1 MGLVEVG
8 VGLIPGGGGCK
19 EMIARLKDAR
29 KVFETI
35 GYAKV
40 SSSADDAKKLGLLD
54 KAAGISMNQ
63 ERLIG
68 DAKELALSMVNSYR
82 PAAPRND
89 IKVAGKPGIA
99 LLKMGLWTAQQ
110 GGYISAHDAFIGEK
124 LANVLCGGQLSGES
138 LVSEQYLLDL
148 EREAFLS
155 LCGHPKTQ
163 ERMAHML
170 KTGKPLRN

>member
-1 MGLVEVG
+1 MFEV
-8 VGLIPGGGGCK
+8 
-19 EMIARLKDAR
+19 
-29 KVFETI
+29 I

-63 ERLIG
+63 ERLIA
-68 DAKELALSMVNSYR
+68 DAKEAALAMVGSYR
-82 PAAPRND
+82 PSIPRTD
-89 IKVAGKPGIA
+89 IKVAGESGMA
-99 LLKMGLWTAQQ
+99 MLKIGLWTAQQ
-110 GGYISAHDAFIGEK
+110 GGYISAHDGFIGEK
-124 LANVLCGGQLSGES
+124 LANVLCGGKLTGES

-163 ERMAHML
+163 ERMAFML